1 MKPTLLA
8 AIDLGTSYIKVGIYD
23 THGSCLA
30 LSTKEMKIDNPS
42 AGVFLQSGE
51 YIFDSVLSC
60 FKSALDKIDDP
71 SCVKS
76 VAFTGQMAGVMGVDE
91 NLNDITSWSCS
102 LDTRYYPYAKN
113 MLKKHSRLLVEI
125 SGTNSPLMA
134 PKIEWFEKEFAQD
147 AARVKKYMM
156 ISSYII
162 AKLAKSKIEDT
173 TIDSSF
179 ITWTGLA
186 DIANCSWSKR
196 LCDLVGISIDKLPR
210 ITKSNEKV
218 ATLAQEYSELL
229 GLSHDVTLVSGS
241 GDKVAGIVGSNVS
254 QINDLVFEASS
265 YGAVSCMVD
274 KYIPNLKSMNYD
286 ALLNAT
292 DNNYI
297 LHKYIPGSG
306 IIIKWFKDNFCE
318 GREFTE
324 IDLEARE
331 VPVGSDALMC
341 IGLLSGSNMPFNEDI
356 KGMFLGHTLMH
367 KPAHFYRSLLE
378 SYAYE
383 ISLTVDSIRE
393 LYPHIKMESIKM
405 IGGGAN
411 SSVWPQI
418 IADVCNLRVDIM
430 SRHDEAL
437 WGTALLAGNAIG
449 VIDDIAET
457 AKAHIDVKCSYT
469 PIEANRERY
478 SRYRNLYSKLCHDM
492 NDYFVELNSI

>member
-1 MKPTLLA
+1 MEPTLLA

-23 THGSCLA
+23 TSGHCLA

-51 YIFDSVLSC
+51 YIFDSVLTC
-60 FKSALDKIDDP
+60 FKGALAKIDKP
-71 SCVKS
+71 ANVKS
-76 VAFTGQMAGVMGVDE
+76 IAFTGQMAGVMGVDE
-91 NLNDITSWSCS
+91 SLNDITSWSCS
-102 LDTRYYPYAKN
+102 LDTRYYPYAKT

-134 PKIEWFEKEFAQD
+134 PKIEWFEKEFPDD

-162 AKLAKSKIEDT
+162 AKLAKSRVEDT

-218 ATLAQEYSELL
+218 ATLATEYSEML
-229 GLSHDVTLVSGS
+229 GLDPNVTLVSGS
-241 GDKVAGIVGSNVS
+241 GDKVAGIVGANVS
-254 QINDLVFEASS
+254 EINDLVFEASS

-274 KYIPNLKSMNYD
+274 KYVPNLKSMNYD

-318 GREFTE
+318 GRTFEE
-324 IDLEARE
+324 IDLEAKDLKA
-331 VPVGSDALMC
+331 GSDALMC

-356 KGMFLGHTLMH
+356 KGMFLGHTLLH

-393 LYPHIKMESIKM
+393 LYPHIKMDSIKM

-418 IADVCNLRVDIM
+418 IADVCGLKVDIM

-449 VIDDIAET
+449 AIDDIAAT
-457 AKAHIDVKCSYT
+457 AKAHIEVKRSYE
-469 PIEANRERY
+469 PIADNKEKY
-478 SRYRNLYSKLCHDM
+478 KKYRSLYCKLCSDM
-492 NDYFVELNSI
+492 NDYYVELNNI

>member
-1 MKPTLLA
+1 MEPTFLA

-23 THGSCLA
+23 TSGNCLA
-30 LSTKEMKIDNPS
+30 LSTKEMKIDNPA

-51 YIFDSVLSC
+51 YIFDSVLTC
-60 FKSALDKIDDP
+60 FKDALTKIDNP
-71 SCVKS
+71 ANVKS
-76 VAFTGQMAGVMGVDE
+76 IAFTGQMAGVMGVDE

-113 MLKKHSRLLVEI
+113 MLQKHSRLLVEI

-134 PKIEWFEKEFAQD
+134 PKIEWYEKEFPED
-147 AARVKKYMM
+147 AAKIKKYMM

-162 AKLAKSKIEDT
+162 AKLAKSKVEDT

-218 ATLAQEYSELL
+218 ATMAPEYSEML
-229 GLSHDVTLVSGS
+229 GLSPDVTLVSGS

-254 QINDLVFEASS
+254 EINDLVFEASS
-265 YGAVSCMVD
+265 YGAVSCLVD

-324 IDLEARE
+324 IDLEAKE
-331 VPVGSDALMC
+331 IAVGSDALMC

-418 IADVCNLRVDIM
+418 IADVCDLRVDIM

-449 VIDDIAET
+449 AIDDIAAT
-457 AKAHIDVKCSYT
+457 ANAHIEVKQSYE
-469 PIEANRERY
+469 PIAENKAKYNK
-478 SRYRNLYSKLCHDM
+478 YRGLYSKLCHDM
-492 NDYFVELNSI
+492 NDYFVELNNI

>member
-1 MKPTLLA
+1 MEPTLLA

-23 THGSCLA
+23 TSGNCLA
-30 LSTKEMKIDNPS
+30 LSTKEMEIDNPS

-51 YIFDSVLSC
+51 YIFDSVLTC
-60 FKSALDKIDDP
+60 FKGALDEITDP
-71 SCVKS
+71 ARVKS
-76 VAFTGQMAGVMGVDE
+76 IAFTGQMAGVMGVDE
-91 NLNDITSWSCS
+91 DLNDITSWSCS

-113 MLKKHSRLLVEI
+113 MLEKHSRVLVEI

-134 PKIEWFEKEFAQD
+134 PKIEWFEKEFPQD

-162 AKLAKSKIEDT
+162 AKLAKSRVEDS

-196 LCDLVGISIDKLPR
+196 LCDLVGISVDKLPR

-218 ATLAQEYSELL
+218 ATLAPDYAQML
-229 GLSHDVTLVSGS
+229 GLNPGVTLVSGS
-241 GDKVAGIVGSNVS
+241 GDKVAGIVGANVAE
-254 QINDLVFEASS
+254 INDLVFEASS

-306 IIIKWFKDNFCE
+306 IIIKWFKDNFCD
-318 GREFTE
+318 GRDFKE
-324 IDLEARE
+324 IDLEAKE
-331 VPVGSDALMC
+331 IPVGSEALMC
-341 IGLLSGSNMPFNEDI
+341 IGLLSGSSMPFNEDI

-383 ISLTVDSIRE
+383 ISLTIDSIKE
-393 LYPHIKMESIKM
+393 LYPLINMESIKM

-418 IADVCNLRVDIM
+418 IADVTGLRVDIM

-449 VIDDIAET
+449 VIDDIAAT
-457 AKAHIDVKCSYT
+457 AKAHIEVKHSYQ
-469 PIEANRERY
+469 PQVNNQARY
-478 SRYRNLYSKLCHDM
+478 GQYRNLYSKLCHDM
-492 NDYFVELNSI
+492 NDYFVELNQI